1 RKEPA
6 LVIDALKA
14 VGFFPGPRAVLVEE
28 AADGLTPILKS
39 ALEAWADGDAMLVVT
54 AGSLNARS
62 SLRKLFTEH
71 PATKIIPIYD
81 DPPSRATIEAELAR
95 AQLPLPD
102 RETFQDLT
110 TLAHALDPGDFRQVL
125 EKLSL
130 YTLGQ
135 DTPFDQAALEAVAPA
150 TTDAA
155 LDDAIH
161 AAADG
166 ALDRLTPTLQ
176 RLSGQGTTAITLC
189 IAVARHFR
197 QLHAASADPAGPE
210 AALSR
215 ARPPVFGPRR
225 DAMLRQARR
234 WGTPRLEA
242 ALSLISELDLSLRS
256 SPQAPAMALLERA
269 MIRLAMMTPK

>member
-1 RKEPA
+1 MKTSRDDANRFLAKPDPRAAGALLYGMDAMRVALKRQDMLAAHLGPNAEEDMRLTRIPAAELRKEPA

-71 PATKIIPIYD
+71 PSTKIIPIYD

-110 TLAHALDPGDFRQVL
+110 TLAHAL
-125 EKLSL
+125 
-130 YTLGQ
+130 
-135 DTPFDQAALEAVAPA
+135 
-150 TTDAA
+150 
-155 LDDAIH
+155 
-161 AAADG
+161 
-166 ALDRLTPTLQ
+166 
-176 RLSGQGTTAITLC
+176 
-189 IAVARHFR
+189 
-197 QLHAASADPAGPE
+197 
-210 AALSR
+210 
-215 ARPPVFGPRR
+215 
-225 DAMLRQARR
+225 
-234 WGTPRLEA
+234 
-242 ALSLISELDLSLRS
+242 
-256 SPQAPAMALLERA
+256 
-269 MIRLAMMTPK
+269 